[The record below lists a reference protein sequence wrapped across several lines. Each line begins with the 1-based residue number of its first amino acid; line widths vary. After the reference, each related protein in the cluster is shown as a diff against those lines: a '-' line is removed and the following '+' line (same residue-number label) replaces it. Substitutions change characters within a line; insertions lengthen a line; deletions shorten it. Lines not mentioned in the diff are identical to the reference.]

1 MQSNFSETV
10 MKRLMKRYD
19 DQRDTMLH
27 FSGPTQLLV
36 ATMLSPQCTD
46 KQVNSV
52 TKDLFEKYSTFKD
65 YANADIKEL
74 SADLDGINFYKTK
87 ARHVKESANMIMEQF
102 HGKVPRNLG
111 ELMILP
117 GVGRKVANVVLTNGF
132 GITEGI
138 AIDTHCITVANRLR
152 LARTRRPEL
161 IEKDLMRKI
170 PKKYW
175 LYVSNLFITLGRDT
189 CRANRKECGRCVLK
203 DICPSSNARTNK

>member
-1 MQSNFSETV
+1 MRSDFSETV
-10 MKRLMKRYD
+10 MKRLMKKYD
-19 DQRDTMLH
+19 DQRDTMLR

-52 TKDLFEKYSTFKD
+52 TEGLFEKYRTFKD
-65 YANADIKEL
+65 YANADIEEL
-74 SADLDGINFYKTK
+74 SADLGGINFYKTK
-87 ARHVKESANMIMEQF
+87 ARHVKESASMIIEQF
-102 HGKVPRNLG
+102 NGRVPKTIG
-111 ELMILP
+111 ELMMLP

-161 IEKDLMRKI
+161 IEKDLRRKI

-189 CRANRKECGRCVLK
+189 CKANKKECARCVLK
-203 DICPSSNARTNK
+203 DICPSSNAKPSG